1 MPLATRPHFN
11 NNHKQN
17 HKSSPSIRRYDKSHD
32 GISTKFK
39 ATTPPSAPISTDE
52 IGFKSGPSTNYF
64 ERKNRPIIKDKGPCA
79 RVELMIS
86 ARTLADRDF
95 FSKSDPICIVEEMT
109 TRYTRDDSKNEFV
122 EIGRTECIKN
132 SLNPVWNKRITLDYY
147 FESKQLLR
155 FKIYDIDSE
164 SAKLSE
170 HDFLGKC
177 ECELAD
183 IVAAPNGICEMKV
196 FSCKDVPRQGG
207 LLLVCAEEL
216 DEGQRDIVHF
226 SVRGVALNSGGSFLR
241 KCVLNPNT
249 FLEFYRLLCD
259 GSRQMIYRTELARNT
274 KNPEWKPFEL
284 RVNQLCKGDKGSDFL
299 IECYDQREAT
309 GNHHLIGSTQ
319 TSLNALTSHQQNQ
332 LELIKTKKNK
342 GVPLK
347 VPKGILHFM
356 DVQIR
361 KEFTF
366 LDFIASGLQ
375 LEFAVAVDLTASNGE
390 ISKSSS
396 LHYVNS
402 QYLNQYECAICAV
415 LEICEHY
422 NHSKMFETIGFGAKI
437 PPAFTVS
444 HMFPLRLN
452 NFERSVEGIQGV
464 LDAYRYAIVNTQ
476 LYGPTNFAPTIR
488 EFVHKCQQFPRD
500 GTKYQVLLILT
511 DGIITDMQNTIEA
524 LIEASHEPL
533 SIIII
538 GIGKEDFK
546 KMEFLDSDNRLLTY
560 NGKVASRD
568 IVQFV
573 PFREFIGSA
582 WGITPEEQAIL
593 KTLLGREVL
602 AELPAQVCSFMKANS
617 IVPLRSR
624 APSECA
630 MKKPQIFAHKQL
642 QLNSRLGS
650 LNSTVNPD
658 QQQSGTSLQ
667 NLPPDIERF
676 SESVI
681 AKPPYPEF

>member
-17 HKSSPSIRRYDKSHD
+17 HKSSPSIKRYDKSHD
-32 GISTKFK
+32 EISTKFK

-52 IGFKSGPSTNYF
+52 IGFKSGPSTNYY

-79 RVELMIS
+79 CVELMIS

-109 TRYTRDDSKNEFV
+109 TRYTREDSKNEFV

-249 FLEFYRLLCD
+249 FLEFYRLFCD
-259 GSRQMIYRTELARNT
+259 GS
-274 KNPEWKPFEL
+274 
-284 RVNQLCKGDKGSDFL
+284 
-299 IECYDQREAT
+299 
-309 GNHHLIGSTQ
+309 HHLIGSTQ

-366 LDFIASGLQ
+366 LDFIASGLVKFLHKILVKTFSLQ

-500 GTKYQVLLILT
+500 GTKYQVCPNFL
-511 DGIITDMQNTIEA
+511 A
-524 LIEASHEPL
+524 LH
-533 SIIII
+533 
-538 GIGKEDFK
+538 
-546 KMEFLDSDNRLLTY
+546 NVY
-560 NGKVASRD
+560 
-568 IVQFV
+568 
-573 PFREFIGSA
+573 
-582 WGITPEEQAIL
+582 
-593 KTLLGREVL
+593 
-602 AELPAQVCSFMKANS
+602 
-617 IVPLRSR
+617 
-624 APSECA
+624 
-630 MKKPQIFAHKQL
+630 
-642 QLNSRLGS
+642 
-650 LNSTVNPD
+650 
-658 QQQSGTSLQ
+658 
-667 NLPPDIERF
+667 
-676 SESVI
+676 
-681 AKPPYPEF
+681 